1 MKHLFDK
8 RSVQPAAL
16 QLETSNTERQRISIL
31 DSRGMEST
39 HNGIFIRDDAM
50 VIYSNIYYHSHIRV
64 TGWNEVM
71 NIYYNPYGLVTT

>member
-16 QLETSNTERQRISIL
+16 QLETSNTERERISIL

-50 VIYSNIYYHSHIRV
+50 VIYSYIYCHSHIRV
-64 TGWNEVM
+64 TG
-71 NIYYNPYGLVTT
+71 